1 MINTLA
7 IANYRSLREVVMPLG
22 RMTVVTGPNGSG
34 KSNLYKALRLLAESA
49 SGRIINAMAED
60 GGLESSIWA
69 GPERIGAAMR
79 RGEVPVQGGPR
90 QDVLRLKMGFAADEF
105 SYCTSLGL
113 PANATTK
120 FRLDPEIKR
129 ECIWAGPFYRP
140 ASCLVDRSGPMV
152 KVRQGRQW
160 DVRLQNLNTFES
172 MLAEIADP
180 VAVPEIFSVR
190 QFIRSWRFYDNF
202 RTDRESRLRIPQIG
216 TRSPVLDHE
225 GHNLAAALQ
234 TILEIG
240 DHEALHAAVDDA
252 FPGSRLAIHV
262 DSGSRFVLALQQP
275 GLLRPLTQAELSDGT
290 LRYLCLIA
298 ALLTPR
304 PPSLL
309 VFNEPETSLHPDL
322 LPALAR
328 LFIKVAR
335 ETQVWVI
342 SHSSRLV
349 AALNEMEHCQSIALD
364 KTLGETAIAGQGIL
378 DKPTWHWP
386 D

>member
-1 MINTLA
+1 
-7 IANYRSLREVVMPLG
+7 
-22 RMTVVTGPNGSG
+22 
-34 KSNLYKALRLLAESA
+34 
-49 SGRIINAMAED
+49 
-60 GGLESSIWA
+60 
-69 GPERIGAAMR
+69 
-79 RGEVPVQGGPR
+79 
-90 QDVLRLKMGFAADEF
+90 MGFASDEF
-105 SYCTSLGL
+105 GYCASLGL
-113 PANATTK
+113 PPPSGSSK
-120 FRLDPEIKR
+120 FYLDPEIKR

-140 ASCLVDRSGPMV
+140 AGCLVDRSGPLV

-160 DVRLQNLNTFES
+160 DVRFQNLNTFES

-180 VAVPEIFSVR
+180 VAVPEIYAVR
-190 QFIRSWRFYDNF
+190 QFIRRWRFYDNF
-202 RTDRESRLRIPQIG
+202 RSDRDSRIRTPQIG

-240 DHEALHAAVDDA
+240 DSDALHTAVDDA
-252 FPGSRLAIHV
+252 FPGSRLSVTV
-262 DSGSRFVLALQQP
+262 DSGSRFLLALRQP

-304 PPSLL
+304 PPTLL

-335 ETQVWVI
+335 ETQLWVI
-342 SHSSRLV
+342 SHSARLV
-349 AALNEMEHCQSIALD
+349 AALNESELCHCIALNKD
-364 KTLGETAIAGQGIL
+364 LGETQIAGQGLL
-378 DKPTWHWP
+378 DKPAWHWP
-386 D
+386 DA